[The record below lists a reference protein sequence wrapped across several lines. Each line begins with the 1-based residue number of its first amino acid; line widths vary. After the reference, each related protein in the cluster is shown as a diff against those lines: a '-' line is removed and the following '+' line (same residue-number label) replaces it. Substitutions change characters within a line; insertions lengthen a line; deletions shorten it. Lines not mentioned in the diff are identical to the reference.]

1 MTKGSLKLFCVKKV
15 HFELKSAFS
24 TTVIEPLNT
33 FHVSLEACLESTI
46 MKEIIYFTTTKKSFV
61 FEQ

>member
-1 MTKGSLKLFCVKKV
+1 MTRGSLKLFCVKKV

-24 TTVIEPLNT
+24 TVIEPLNT